1 MPGMI
6 RRLWRITAGVFAGVV
21 ILLAILVGL
30 VRLALVQVPEYRDQI
45 EAWAGE
51 ALGWPVEIGA
61 MDARLGLRG
70 PELRLSDARILT
82 HDREGTLIVAATGS
96 MQFDSLSLLRGE
108 LRPGAVSLAG
118 VSLRVERTLEGRWRL
133 LGEAGPALG
142 DPEPRSDQEAP
153 DLPFLAD
160 LPTGQ
165 LRLEDVR
172 VEYEDLRRGL
182 GPWEFL
188 VNALDLQLGD
198 GRLAL
203 SASGTLPVALGS
215 DLAVSLTVTSQNEH
229 GRPRD
234 WVAGVSFSRLDLR
247 AVGDA
252 LGRTRGL
259 PATGVIDGSISA
271 EADAGGL
278 SRIAGDVLARD
289 FRPPAVPGAETT
301 RAYTP
306 YDHVGAAFD
315 WARAVNGWHARFKDL
330 DVERDG
336 RRWFS
341 PAASVV
347 FERVN
352 GARRIEA
359 HADHVELADLAPL
372 IPWLPAATR
381 ARVEQLAPS
390 GAVRE
395 LEAHLDLPADDTR
408 APDLYVAARFD
419 DLSVEPYKRWPG
431 VHKLSGRLAGD
442 LYKGVADIDA
452 PGVAYDQ
459 PWLFRA
465 PLVAN
470 KAEAS
475 LEWLRDEDQLRV
487 RVPRLALANDD
498 AAITAEGAVT
508 IPADGSS
515 PHLEL
520 EGVARQVRLAAA
532 PAYLPVGVMPDKV
545 VSWLDNALRAGSV
558 DAAPFRFKGPTRSF
572 PFREDDGLFEVEFD
586 IADGELHFDQG
597 WPNAAGLDAGVRFA
611 NEGLQADIRAARL
624 LDVAAGPARAEIPDL
639 AKGMLAI
646 TGEARGTLAAFRG
659 FALASQQ
666 LGEIL
671 GPGLAPAEFIAGRGS
686 AEIDLRLPLRAL
698 KDFRARVDL
707 RIEDGVVSY
716 GFLGEPLRDIDALVR
731 IDNARVSSQDASATL
746 AGRPVAAEVMAGDDD
761 AIRVEMRGD
770 MDAAGLARVLRIPVD
785 TWVEGESEWSGH
797 VQFPAPGDSAPLE
810 MEIASRLEGF
820 SIDLPEPLRK
830 SAEEARSLRV
840 AAEFPQANL
849 MHYQFEWDDTLRI
862 AASVDRSGP
871 EPVLVAVPGAGGP
884 PGVVFS
890 GTVGRLDL
898 AEWLGVRFPRELEAA
913 GAASAIAGGKL
924 LVGELSA
931 PMIRLSDALLGLS
944 RADDRW
950 EVELAAGG
958 ATGRVEIPF
967 ALYGDE
973 PVLVRLER
981 LELDPGGVARTK
993 EASTPDQAEPLRLHP
1008 AKVPALDIE
1017 IEELLFGTVR
1027 FGSVSARVLH
1037 EGDGIELIGL
1047 EAVGDSFMLQAEGR
1061 SRLSESVDESRLGIQ
1076 MRSTDVGKT
1085 LEYMGFKRSMDA
1097 NEGNFDAEVTWPGGL
1112 RGDWLSAIEGNASI
1126 MIRDGKLVGV
1136 EPGAGRVFGLLSV
1149 QALPRRLALD
1159 FKDVFG
1165 EGTAFD
1171 RISGDFRFSEG
1182 NAFTDN
1188 LLMRGPS
1195 ADMVVVGRTG
1205 LVARDYDQTVVIAA
1219 DLGRT
1224 LPVAGTVVG
1233 GPAVGAALFLLSEV
1247 LRKPFQAE
1255 ITYRL
1260 TGTWEN
1266 PVIEKLGS
1274 RSAAPPPGAPGET
1287 PADAGEED

>member
-1 MPGMI
+1 
-6 RRLWRITAGVFAGVV
+6 
-21 ILLAILVGL
+21 
-30 VRLALVQVPEYRDQI
+30 
-45 EAWAGE
+45 
-51 ALGWPVEIGA
+51 
-61 MDARLGLRG
+61 
-70 PELRLSDARILT
+70 
-82 HDREGTLIVAATGS
+82 
-96 MQFDSLSLLRGE
+96 
-108 LRPGAVSLAG
+108 VSLAG

-142 DPEPRSDQEAP
+142 DREPAPDDEAP
-153 DLPFLAD
+153 DLPLLAD
-160 LPTGQ
+160 LPTGK

-172 VEYEDLRRGL
+172 IEYEDLRRGL
-182 GPWEFL
+182 GPWEFQ
-188 VNALDLQLGD
+188 VDALDLQLGD
-198 GRLAL
+198 DRLAL

-215 DLAVSLTVTSQNEH
+215 DLAMSLTVTSQNEH

-234 WVAGVSFSRLDLR
+234 WVAGVSFSMLDLR

-259 PATGVIDGSISA
+259 PATGVIDGNFSA

-289 FRPPAVPGAETT
+289 FRPPAAPGDEGGMP
-301 RAYTP
+301 YTP

-315 WARAVNGWHARFKDL
+315 WVRETSGWHAEFKDL

-341 PAASVV
+341 PAASIV
-347 FERVN
+347 FDRVD

-359 HADHVELADLAPL
+359 RADHVELADLLPL
-372 IPWLPAATR
+372 TPWLPAETR
-381 ARVEQLAPS
+381 ARVEELAPS

-395 LEAHLDLPADDTR
+395 LEAHLDLPADEAR
-408 APDLYVAARFD
+408 APDLYVDARFD
-419 DLSVEPYKRWPG
+419 GLSVNPHKRWPG

-452 PGVAYDQ
+452 PGLAYDQ

-465 PLVAN
+465 PLVAH

-475 LEWLRDEDQLRV
+475 LEWLRDENQLRV
-487 RVPRLALANDD
+487 RVPRLALASDD
-498 AAITAEGAVT
+498 AAIIAEGVVT

-515 PHLEL
+515 PHLQL

-545 VSWLDNALRAGSV
+545 VAWLDSALRAGTV
-558 DAAPFRFKGPTRSF
+558 DAAPFRFNGPTRRF

-586 IADGELHFDQG
+586 IADGELHFDTG
-597 WPNAAGLDAGVRFA
+597 WPNATGLDAGVRFA
-611 NEGLQADIRAARL
+611 NEGLRADIRSARL
-624 LDVAAGPARAEIPDL
+624 LDVAAGPAEVAIPDL

-646 TGEARGTLAAFRG
+646 TGEARGTLAALGG
-659 FALASQQ
+659 FALASRQ
-666 LGEIL
+666 LEAIL
-671 GPGLAPAEFIAGRGS
+671 GPGLAPAEFLAGRGS
-686 AEIDLRLPLRAL
+686 AEIDLLLPLRQL
-698 KDFRARVDL
+698 RDFRARVDL
-707 RIEDGVVSY
+707 QVTDGVVSY
-716 GFLGEPLRDIDALVR
+716 GFLGEPVRDIEALIR
-731 IDNARVSSQDASATL
+731 IDNARVSAQGASATL
-746 AGRPVAAEVMAGDDD
+746 AGRPVAVDILAGEDD
-761 AIRVEMRGD
+761 AIRVEFRGD
-770 MDAAGLARVLRIPVD
+770 MDSAGLARVLRTPVD
-785 TWVEGESEWSGH
+785 TWVEGESDWYGYL
-797 VQFPAPGDSAPLE
+797 QFPAPDDPTPLR

-830 SAEEARSLRV
+830 TADETRSLRV
-840 AAEFPQANL
+840 IADFPQANL
-849 MHYQFEWDDTLRI
+849 MHYQFEWDDMLRI
-862 AASVDRSGP
+862 SASVDRSGP
-871 EPVLVAVPGAGGP
+871 EPVLVAVPAGVQGEP
-884 PGVVFS
+884 PGIVFS

-898 AEWLGVRFPRELEAA
+898 VEWLGVRFPRELQAT

-931 PMIRLSDALLGLS
+931 PMIRLSDALLELS
-944 RADDRW
+944 RADGRW
-950 EVELAAGG
+950 AVDLAADG

-981 LELDPGGVARTK
+981 LELDPGSAARAEDASPPRGV
-993 EASTPDQAEPLRLHP
+993 EPSRLHP

-1017 IEELLFGTVR
+1017 IEDLRFGTVR

-1047 EAVGDSFMLQAEGR
+1047 EALGDSFILQAEGR
-1061 SRLSESVDESRLGIQ
+1061 SRLSESIDESRLGIR
-1076 MRSTDVGKT
+1076 MHSTNVGKT
-1085 LEYMGFKRSMDA
+1085 LEYMGFRRSMDA
-1097 NEGNFDAEVTWPGGL
+1097 SEGNFDAEVTWPGGL
-1112 RGDWLSAIEGNASI
+1112 RGDWLSAIEGEASI
-1126 MIRDGKLVGV
+1126 MIRDGQLVGV

-1171 RISGDFRFSEG
+1171 RISGDFRFSDG
-1182 NAFTDN
+1182 NAFTEN

-1195 ADMVVVGRTG
+1195 ADMVIVGRTG

-1255 ITYRL
+1255 ITYRM

-1274 RSAAPPPGAPGET
+1274 RSVAPPPGTAEET
-1287 PADAGEED
+1287 PADESGED

>member
-1 MPGMI
+1 MPGLI
-6 RRLWRITAGVFAGVV
+6 RRLWQITAGVFAGVV
-21 ILLAILVGL
+21 ILLAVLVGL

-45 EAWAGE
+45 ETWAGE

-82 HDREGTLIVAATGS
+82 QDREGTLIVAATGS

-108 LRPGAVSLAG
+108 LRPGVVRLAG
-118 VSLRVERTLEGRWRL
+118 VSLRIERTLEGRWRL

-142 DPEPRSDQEAP
+142 DREPAPDDEAP
-153 DLPFLAD
+153 DLPFLTN
-160 LPTGQ
+160 LPTGE
-165 LRLEDVR
+165 LRLEAVR
-172 VEYEDLRRGL
+172 VEFEDLRRAL

-188 VNALDLQLGD
+188 VDALDLQLGD

-215 DLAVSLTVTSQNEH
+215 DLAMSLAVTSQNEH

-234 WVAGVSFSRLDLR
+234 WVAGMSFSRLDLR

-252 LGRTRGL
+252 LGRTGGL
-259 PATGVIDGSISA
+259 PATGLIDGSFSA

-289 FRPPAVPGAETT
+289 FRPPVVPGDEA
-301 RAYTP
+301 AKPYTP
-306 YDHVGAAFD
+306 YDHVEAAFE
-315 WARAVNGWHARFKDL
+315 WARAASGWHAQFKDL

-341 PAASVV
+341 AAASIV
-347 FERVN
+347 FERVDE
-352 GARRIEA
+352 ARRIEA
-359 HADHVELADLAPL
+359 RVDHVELADLLPL
-372 IPWLPAATR
+372 TPWLPAATR

-395 LEAHLDLPADDTR
+395 LEAHLDLPADEAR
-408 APDLYVAARFD
+408 APDLYVDARFD
-419 DLSVEPYKRWPG
+419 ELSVAPHERWPG
-431 VHKLSGRLAGD
+431 VHKLSGRLTGD
-442 LYKGVADIDA
+442 LYKGAADIDA
-452 PGVAYDQ
+452 PGLAYDQ
-459 PWLFRA
+459 PWLFRE
-465 PLVAN
+465 PLAAN
-470 KAEAS
+470 RAEVS
-475 LEWLRDEDQLRV
+475 LEWLRNEDQLLV

-498 AAITAEGAVT
+498 AAITAEGVVT
-508 IPADGSS
+508 IPADGGS

-520 EGVARQVRLAAA
+520 EGVARQVRLASA

-545 VSWLDNALRAGSV
+545 VAWLDHALRAGRV
-558 DAAPFRFKGPTRSF
+558 DAAPFRFNGPTRKF
-572 PFREDDGLFEVEFD
+572 PFRDDDGLFEVEFD
-586 IADGELHFDQG
+586 IADGELHFDPG
-597 WPNAAGLDAGVRFA
+597 WPNAAGLEAGVRFA
-611 NEGLQADIRAARL
+611 NEGLRAEIRAAKL
-624 LDVAAGPARAEIPDL
+624 LDVSAGPARVEIPDL

-646 TGEARGTLAAFRG
+646 KGEARGTLAALRG
-659 FALASQQ
+659 FALASEQ

-671 GPGLAPAEFIAGRGS
+671 GPGLAPAEFLAGRGS
-686 AEIDLRLPLRAL
+686 AEIDLLLPLRAL
-698 KDFRARVDL
+698 KEFRARVDL
-707 RIEDGVVSY
+707 RIADGVVSY
-716 GFLGEPLRDIDALVR
+716 GFLGEPARDIEALIR
-731 IDNARVSSQDASATL
+731 IDNARVSAQGASATL
-746 AGRPVAAEVMAGDDD
+746 AGRPVAVDILVGDDD

-770 MDAAGLARVLRIPVD
+770 MDAGGLARVLRIPLD
-785 TWVEGESEWSGH
+785 TWVEGESDWYGH
-797 VQFPAPGDSAPLE
+797 LQFPAPDDSAPLK

-830 SAEEARSLRV
+830 SADEARSLRV
-840 AAEFPQANL
+840 TAEFPQADL
-849 MHYQFEWDDTLRI
+849 MHYQFEWDDALRI
-862 AASVDRSGP
+862 AASLDRSGP
-871 EPVLVAVPGAGGP
+871 EPVLAAVPGAGGP
-884 PGVVFS
+884 PGIVFS

-898 AEWLGVRFPRELEAA
+898 VEWLGVEFPRELRAPN
-913 GAASAIAGGKL
+913 AASAIAGGKL

-931 PMIRLSDALLGLS
+931 PMIRLSDALLGFS
-944 RADDRW
+944 RSDERW
-950 EVELAAGG
+950 VVELAADG

-981 LELDPGGVARTK
+981 LELHPGGAARAKDAT
-993 EASTPDQAEPLRLHP
+993 TPDEVEPSRLHP

-1017 IEELLFGTVR
+1017 IDQLLFGTVR

-1037 EGDGIELIGL
+1037 EGDGVELIGL
-1047 EAVGDSFMLQAEGR
+1047 EAGGDSFMLQAEGR
-1061 SRLSESVDESRLGIQ
+1061 SRLSESVDASRLGIR

-1085 LEYMGFKRSMDA
+1085 LEYMGFRRSIDA
-1097 NEGNFDAEVTWPGGL
+1097 SEGNFDADVTWPGGL
-1112 RGDWLSAIEGNASI
+1112 RGDWLSAIEGEAAI

-1171 RISGDFRFSEG
+1171 QISGEFRFSEG

-1205 LVARDYDQTVVIAA
+1205 LVARDYDQTAVIAA

-1233 GPAVGAALFLLSEV
+1233 GPAVGAALFLLSEM

-1255 ITYRL
+1255 ITYRM

-1274 RSAAPPPGAPGET
+1274 RSVAPPPDAAEERPEDQRGE
-1287 PADAGEED
+1287 D

>member
-1 MPGMI
+1 MPGVI
-6 RRLWRITAGVFAGVV
+6 RRLWRITAGAFAGVLIV
-21 ILLAILVGL
+21 LAVLVGL

-142 DPEPRSDQEAP
+142 DRERGSDEEAP

-188 VNALDLQLGD
+188 VDALVLQLGD

-203 SASGTLPVALGS
+203 SASGSLPVALGS
-215 DLAVSLTVTSQNEH
+215 DLAVALTVTSQNEH

-247 AVGDA
+247 AVGNA
-252 LGRTRGL
+252 LGRARGL
-259 PATGVIDGSISA
+259 PATGVIDGNISA

-289 FRPPAVPGAETT
+289 FRPPVVPADETT

-315 WARAVNGWHARFKDL
+315 WARSVNGWHAHFKDL

-341 PAASVV
+341 PAASIV

-359 HADHVELADLAPL
+359 HADYVELADLAPL
-372 IPWLPAATR
+372 TPWLPAATR

-395 LEAHLDLPADDTR
+395 LEAHLDLPADETR
-408 APDLYVAARFD
+408 MPDLYVEARFD

-452 PGVAYDQ
+452 PGLAFDQ

-532 PAYLPVGVMPDKV
+532 PAYLPVGVMQDKV
-545 VSWLDNALRAGSV
+545 VAWLDDALRAGRV
-558 DAAPFRFKGPTRSF
+558 DAAPFRFSGPTRKF
-572 PFREDDGLFEVEFD
+572 PFRDDDGVFEVEFD
-586 IADGELHFDQG
+586 IADGELHFDKG
-597 WPNAAGLDAGVRFA
+597 WPNAAGLDAGIRFA
-611 NEGLQADIRAARL
+611 NEGLQAEIRAARL

-639 AKGMLAI
+639 AKGMLALR
-646 TGEARGTLAAFRG
+646 GEARGSLAALRG
-659 FALASQQ
+659 FALASEQ

-671 GPGLAPAEFIAGRGS
+671 GPGLSPAEFLSGRGS
-686 AEIDLRLPLRAL
+686 AEIDLLLPLRTL
-698 KDFRARVDL
+698 KEFRARVDL
-707 RIEDGVVSY
+707 RIEDGMVSY
-716 GFLGEPLRDIDALVR
+716 GFLGEPVRDIDALVR
-731 IDNARVSSQDASATL
+731 IDNARVSAQGASATL
-746 AGRPVAAEVMAGDDD
+746 AGRAVAIEVLAGDDD
-761 AIRVEMRGD
+761 AVRVEMRGD
-770 MDAAGLARVLRIPVD
+770 MDAAGLARVLRIPVEP
-785 TWVEGESEWSGH
+785 WVDGESAWYGH
-797 VQFPAPGDSAPLE
+797 LQFPAPGGSAPLT

-830 SAEEARSLRV
+830 SAEEARILRV
-840 AAEFPQANL
+840 TAEFPETKL

-862 AASVDRSGP
+862 AASIDRSGP
-871 EPVLVAVPGAGGP
+871 EPALVAVPGFGGP

-913 GAASAIAGGKL
+913 GAASAIAGGTL

-944 RADDRW
+944 RSDDRW
-950 EVELAAGG
+950 EVELAADG

-973 PVLVRLER
+973 PVLVRLAR
-981 LELDPGGVARTK
+981 LELDPGGAARAE
-993 EASTPDQAEPLRLHP
+993 EASTPDEVEPSRLHP
-1008 AKVPALDIE
+1008 AKVPALDVE

-1061 SRLSESVDESRLGIQ
+1061 SRLTELVDESRLGIR

-1097 NEGNFDAEVTWPGGL
+1097 SEGNFDAEVTWPGGL
-1112 RGDWLSAIEGNASI
+1112 RSDWLSAIEGNASI

-1171 RISGDFRFSEG
+1171 QISGDFRFSEG

-1205 LVARDYDQTVVIAA
+1205 LVTRDYDQTAVIAA

-1255 ITYRL
+1255 ITYRM

-1266 PVIEKLGS
+1266 PVIEKLGF
-1274 RSAAPPPGAPGET
+1274 RSAAPPPDAPGET
-1287 PADAGEED
+1287 PADEGEED